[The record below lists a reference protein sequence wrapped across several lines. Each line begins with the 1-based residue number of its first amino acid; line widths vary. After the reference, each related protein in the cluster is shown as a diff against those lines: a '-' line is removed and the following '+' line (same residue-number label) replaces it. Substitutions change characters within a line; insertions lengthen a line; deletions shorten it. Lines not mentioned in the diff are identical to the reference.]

1 MCLTAH
7 DPWGDKTWQTA
18 LISLSDVF
26 PEGKPEGHPD
36 SQS

>member
-1 MCLTAH
+1 MYIYVY

-26 PEGKPEGHPD
+26 SEGKPEGHPD